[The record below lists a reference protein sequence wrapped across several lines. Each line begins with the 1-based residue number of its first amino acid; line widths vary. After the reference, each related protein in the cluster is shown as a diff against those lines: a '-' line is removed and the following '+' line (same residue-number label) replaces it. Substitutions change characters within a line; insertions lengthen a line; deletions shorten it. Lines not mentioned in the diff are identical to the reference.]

1 MVFLTALL
9 AGSLT
14 LAQEPPSPVEAPDPT
29 EIAWLAFVGTE
40 QPNFVGRQLAAEAQ
54 VAAAARYGTGEL
66 PLRLAFPSLAEAPL
80 GSEGWLAARLA
91 ALDEAETAREQ
102 LRLQPRAPLG
112 LPEREELRGEAIANA
127 LAAEDEAARTER
139 RVLLLIRDAVRTHPA
154 LTQPAQAD
162 VESELDRLRV
172 AAEAAW
178 SAASEEDKPR
188 LLDRIASIEATRSFC
203 RGLIGAAL
211 GAAVRGG
218 PPQLAATALAPGAE
232 DELAVVPAL
241 LARHLFGE
249 AGATID
255 GQLMRFDPGLVR
267 HIVTRSAPREFVQ
280 HARDPERSVTIGGDH
295 TVFAPGYGMPFVRDL
310 DGGRRYG
317 TMADFER
324 LVKINQTLEY
334 THHSGLVIC
343 EPTDVP
349 VNKRHLDML
358 ATHFRYGSKPMLGAI
373 TAPERALDSIEM
385 ARLVFGAEYLEGHC
399 VIMGNINVNSP
410 LVFDGQVTE
419 VIRHY
424 AAANQGIVTCPFILG
439 GAMGPV
445 TPAGA
450 VAQAHA
456 EAMVGVALTQLVR
469 SGAPAIYGNF
479 LTTMSLRSGAPTFGT
494 PEASLA
500 YFAVGQLARRLG
512 IPVRCGGAFT
522 SAKLPDAQSAQ
533 ESANSML
540 AAMMSGANFVLHA
553 AGWLEGGLVM
563 DYEKLVLDN
572 DRLGM
577 LHTMLR
583 GMPLD
588 DNAFAMD
595 GFNEV
600 GPGSHFLGSAH
611 TLANYETAYYESPF
625 GDSMSWEQWNEE
637 GELDARQ
644 RANAD
649 WKARLADYEQPPLPP
664 GVDEALEEFVE
675 KKKAA
680 VADAWY

>member
-1 MVFLTALL
+1 MT
-9 AGSLT
+9 T
-14 LAQEPPSPVEAPDPT
+14 RRTRSPRD
-29 EIAWLAFVGTE
+29 
-40 QPNFVGRQLAAEAQ
+40 RR
-54 VAAAARYGTGEL
+54 ARD
-66 PLRLAFPSLAEAPL
+66 R
-80 GSEGWLAARLA
+80 
-91 ALDEAETAREQ
+91 
-102 LRLQPRAPLG
+102 
-112 LPEREELRGEAIANA
+112 
-127 LAAEDEAARTER
+127 
-139 RVLLLIRDAVRTHPA
+139 AVRTIEKLERKIPYYDLFA
-154 LTQPAQAD
+154 ED
-162 VESELDRLRV
+162 GLDLI
-172 AAEAAW
+172 
-178 SAASEEDKPR
+178 EEHA
-188 LLDRIASIEATRSFC
+188 DRILAEVGIEVWGDDVT
-203 RGLIGAAL
+203 L
-211 GAAVRGG
+211 
-218 PPQLAATALAPGAE
+218 
-232 DELAVVPAL
+232 D
-241 LARHLFGE
+241 LFHD

-255 GQLMRFDPGLVR
+255 GQRMRFDPGLVKD
-267 HIVTRSAPREFVQ
+267 IVTRSTPREFVQ

-310 DGGRRYG
+310 DDGRRYG

-334 THHSGLVIC
+334 THHSGHVIC

-358 ATHFRYGSKPMLGAI
+358 ATQFRYGSKPLLGAI

-385 ARLVFGAEYLEGHC
+385 SRLVFGDGYLDDHC

-419 VIRHY
+419 VVRHY
-424 AAANQGIVTCPFILG
+424 AAANQGMVICPFILG

-469 SGAPAIYGNF
+469 PGAPAIYGNF

-494 PEASLA
+494 PEAGLA

-512 IPVRCGGAFT
+512 VPVRCGGAYT
-522 SAKLPDAQSAQ
+522 SAKLPDAQAAQ

-540 AAMMSGANFVLHA
+540 TAMMSGANFVLHA

-577 LHTMLR
+577 LHVMLR

-595 GFNEV
+595 GFHEV

-625 GDSMSWEQWNEE
+625 GDSMSWEQWREE

-649 WKARLADYEQPPLPP
+649 WKSRLANYEQPPLPA
-664 GVDEALEEFVE
+664 GVDEALDEFVA
-675 KKKAA
+675 KKKDA
-680 VADAWY
+680 VPDAWY

>member
-1 MVFLTALL
+1 MKAFVDSIAAGARPSIAQCVEALGGAIPAMFSLKDTPQDPGWHAEGNVFVHTGMVLDALYALLEGRAASITGHRRTAL
-9 AGSLT
+9 
-14 LAQEPPSPVEAPDPT
+14 
-29 EIAWLAFVGTE
+29 I
-40 QPNFVGRQLAAEAQ
+40 
-54 VAAAARYGTGEL
+54 
-66 PLRLAFPSLAEAPL
+66 L
-80 GSEGWLAARLA
+80 GA
-91 ALDEAETAREQ
+91 ALDPTAT
-102 LRLQPRAPLG
+102 RAG
-112 LPEREELRGEAIANA
+112 R
-127 LAAEDEAARTER
+127 AARVGFLLEDGDFHADAATLSAAGTDHLER
-139 RVLLLIRDAVRTHPA
+139 IAGRIEHVRVPIV
-154 LTQPAQAD
+154 
-162 VESELDRLRV
+162 V
-172 AAEAAW
+172 AATGN
-178 SAASEEDKPR
+178 S
-188 LLDRIASIEATRSFC
+188 
-203 RGLIGAAL
+203 
-211 GAAVRGG
+211 
-218 PPQLAATALAPGAE
+218 
-232 DELAVVPAL
+232 
-241 LARHLFGE
+241 
-249 AGATID
+249 
-255 GQLMRFDPGLVR
+255 
-267 HIVTRSAPREFVQ
+267 
-280 HARDPERSVTIGGDH
+280 
-295 TVFAPGYGMPFVRDL
+295 DL
-310 DGGRRYG
+310 DNGRRYA

-324 LVKINQTLEY
+324 LVKVNQTLEY

-358 ATHFRYGSKPMLGAI
+358 AMHFRYGSKPLLGAI

-385 ARLVFGAEYLEGHC
+385 ARLVFDDGFLEDHC

-410 LVFDGQVTE
+410 LVFDGQVTQ

-424 AAANQGIVTCPFILG
+424 AAANQGMVICPFILG

-469 SGAPAIYGNF
+469 PGAPAIYGNF

-494 PEASLA
+494 PEAGLA

-512 IPVRCGGAFT
+512 IPVRCGGAYT
-522 SAKLPDAQSAQ
+522 SAKLPDAQAAQ

-540 AAMMSGANFVLHA
+540 TAMMSGANFVLHA

-577 LHTMLR
+577 LHHMLR

-595 GFNEV
+595 GFHEV

-611 TLANYETAYYESPF
+611 TLANYETAYYESTF
-625 GDSMSWEQWNEE
+625 GDSMSWEQWREE
-637 GELDARQ
+637 GEVDARQ

-649 WKARLADYEQPPLPP
+649 WKARLENYEQPPLAP
-664 GVDEALEEFVE
+664 GVDEALDGYVA
-675 KKKAA
+675 KKKDA
-680 VADAWY
+680 VPDAWY

>member
-1 MVFLTALL
+1 MTSRRTRSPRDRRSRDRAIRHVEKLERKIPYYDLFAEGGLDLIEEHADRILAEVGIEVWGDDTAL
-9 AGSLT
+9 
-14 LAQEPPSPVEAPDPT
+14 D
-29 EIAWLAFVGTE
+29 
-40 QPNFVGRQLAAEAQ
+40 
-54 VAAAARYGTGEL
+54 
-66 PLRLAFPSLAEAPL
+66 
-80 GSEGWLAARLA
+80 
-91 ALDEAETAREQ
+91 
-102 LRLQPRAPLG
+102 
-112 LPEREELRGEAIANA
+112 
-127 LAAEDEAARTER
+127 
-139 RVLLLIRDAVRTHPA
+139 
-154 LTQPAQAD
+154 
-162 VESELDRLRV
+162 
-172 AAEAAW
+172 
-178 SAASEEDKPR
+178 
-188 LLDRIASIEATRSFC
+188 
-203 RGLIGAAL
+203 
-211 GAAVRGG
+211 
-218 PPQLAATALAPGAE
+218 
-232 DELAVVPAL
+232 
-241 LARHLFGE
+241 LFRE
-249 AGATID
+249 AGATVD
-255 GQLMRFDPGLVR
+255 GQRMRFDPGLVKD
-267 HIVTRSAPREFVQ
+267 IVTRSAPRGFVQ

-310 DGGRRYG
+310 DDGRRYG

-324 LVKINQTLEY
+324 LVKVNQTLEY

-358 ATHFRYGSKPMLGAI
+358 AMHFRYGSKPLLGAI

-385 ARLVFGAEYLEGHC
+385 ARLVFDDGFLEDHC

-410 LVFDGQVTE
+410 LVFDGQVTQ

-424 AAANQGIVTCPFILG
+424 AAANQGMVICPFILG

-469 SGAPAIYGNF
+469 PGAPAIYGNF

-494 PEASLA
+494 PEAGLA

-512 IPVRCGGAFT
+512 VPVRCGGAYT
-522 SAKLPDAQSAQ
+522 SAKLPDAQAAQ

-540 AAMMSGANFVLHA
+540 TAMMSGANFVLHA

-577 LHTMLR
+577 LHHMLR

-595 GFNEV
+595 GFHEV

-611 TLANYETAYYESPF
+611 TLANYETAYYESTF
-625 GDSMSWEQWNEE
+625 GDSMSWEQWREE
-637 GELDARQ
+637 GEVDARQ
-644 RANAD
+644 RANAN
-649 WKARLADYEQPPLPP
+649 WKARLENYEQPPLAP
-664 GVDEALEEFVE
+664 GVDEALDEYVA
-675 KKKAA
+675 KKKDA
-680 VADAWY
+680 VPDAWY